1 MIVLESNSGNC
12 AIDVWVSEY
21 RPRIARAMKSRE
33 VVTGCS
39 TAER

>member
-1 MIVLESNSGNC
+1 MIVLESNSGNW
-12 AIDVWVSEY
+12 AMDVRLREN
-21 RPRIARAMKSRE
+21 RPRIARAMKIRA

>member
-1 MIVLESNSGNC
+1 MIVLESNSGNW
-12 AIDVWVSEY
+12 AMDVRLREKI
-21 RPRIARAMKSRE
+21 PRMARATNSRA